1 MFGLGM
7 QELIV
12 IFVIALLIFGPKKL
26 PELGRSLGRGLAEFK
41 RASEELKEGLAVELS
56 AEEDKAA
63 AVAHEER
70 QARQGKSALDR
81 SSGGETQGNR
91 RDAECLMKKCRS
103 SPTWRSSASGS
114 SCPWWSSGLD
124 SSLPSATPKR
134 SSVS

>member
-12 IFVIALLIFGPKKL
+12 IFVIALLVFGPKRL

-70 QARQGKSALDR
+70 QPAKAEAPSTGAAEEKPKGTD
-81 SSGGETQGNR
+81 ETRN
-91 RDAECLMKKCRS
+91 A
-103 SPTWRSSASGS
+103 
-114 SCPWWSSGLD
+114 
-124 SSLPSATPKR
+124 
-134 SSVS
+134 

>member
-26 PELGRSLGRGLAEFK
+26 PDLGRSLGRGLAEFK

-56 AEEDKAA
+56 AEEEKAA

-70 QARQGKSALDR
+70 EPAKAEA
-81 SSGGETQGNR
+81 SSTVGVEEPKGTDETRN
-91 RDAECLMKKCRS
+91 A
-103 SPTWRSSASGS
+103 
-114 SCPWWSSGLD
+114 
-124 SSLPSATPKR
+124 
-134 SSVS
+134 